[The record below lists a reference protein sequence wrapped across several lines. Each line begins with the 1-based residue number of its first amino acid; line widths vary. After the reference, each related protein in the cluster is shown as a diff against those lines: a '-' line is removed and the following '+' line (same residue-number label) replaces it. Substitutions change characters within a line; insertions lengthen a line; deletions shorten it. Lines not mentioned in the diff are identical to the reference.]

1 MAGDSSSPPPTASA
15 ETAGVADVGVG
26 GLDVGFLDDGAAAR
40 DRLARRRTQQG
51 FAVSAAV
58 TAAWVVGV
66 TASGGWGRV
75 GDHLVASATM
85 VVGSFVAGATPQGGG
100 AVAFPVFTKVLDVP
114 AETARSFSLCIQAI
128 GMSCASA
135 AIVLGRRPVV
145 WSAVA
150 LGAPT
155 GIAAFVVTLF
165 VAGDRSAPF
174 WPSDLPGPY
183 VKLTFTLVVA
193 AMGWAVLVGLRTP
206 IRSVAGGLPAIEP
219 RLRIALV
226 VAGLL
231 GGTASALVG
240 SGADVFMYLFV
251 VVLFGVRAGIGVPT
265 SVVTMAIVSVA
276 GFVVLGLLDGQ
287 LRITFDAAGAVTAVG
302 GEVLAVPL
310 SSRRGDLYGMWL
322 AAVPVVAWG
331 APLGAFVASRMSS
344 RALVTLALT
353 VAVAEVVSTV
363 VFLDQLR
370 TDPVL
375 AVYGLVGLVVA
386 IGGVMALAANR
397 HRLFG
402 LPPVDLS
409 TQLTRSSV
417 EAAPDYQRRLS
428 KPTASTSGRT
438 NDEESRGR
446 NS

>member
-1 MAGDSSSPPPTASA
+1 MADASSSDPAAAVPVPVPAVGA
-15 ETAGVADVGVG
+15 ETGAAGLGS
-26 GLDVGFLDDGAAAR
+26 LDLGFLEDGAAAR
-40 DRLARRRTQQG
+40 DRLGRRRTRLG
-51 FAVSAAV
+51 FAVSAGVTVVWLVAV
-58 TAAWVVGV
+58 TA
-66 TASGGWGRV
+66 TGGWGRV

-114 AETARSFSLCIQAI
+114 AETARSFSLCIQAV

-150 LGAPT
+150 IGAPT
-155 GIAAFVVTLF
+155 GIAAFVLTLL

-174 WPSDLPGPY
+174 WPADLPGPY

-206 IRSVAGGLPAIEP
+206 IRSVAGGLPSIEP
-219 RLRIALV
+219 RLRVALV
-226 VAGLL
+226 VAGAL
-231 GGTASALVG
+231 GGVASALVG

-251 VVLFGVRAGIGVPT
+251 VILFGVRAGIGVPT
-265 SVVTMAIVSVA
+265 SVVTMALVSVA
-276 GFVVLGLLDGQ
+276 GLVVLGLLDGQ
-287 LRITFDAAGAVTAVG
+287 LRITLDDAGAVTAVG
-302 GEVLAVPL
+302 GEALAVPL

-322 AAVPVVAWG
+322 AAVPIVAWG
-331 APLGAFVASRMSS
+331 APLGAWAASRMSS
-344 RALVTLALT
+344 RALVTLALA
-353 VAVAEVVSTV
+353 VAVAEVVSTI

-370 TDPVL
+370 TDPAL
-375 AVYGLVGLVVA
+375 AIYGVIGLVVA

-402 LPPVDLS
+402 LPPVDL
-409 TQLTRSSV
+409 TTRLTRSSV
-417 EAAPDYQRRLS
+417 EATPDYQRKLAE
-428 KPTASTSGRT
+428 PQE
-438 NDEESRGR
+438 D
-446 NS
+446 